1 MIICIV
7 CNYTVNGEQ
16 YNTTIDYYR
25 NGRFARS
32 HITSKEELIHCK
44 ATQSFK
50 KIAVITRIT
59 ASREQQTGQPKGNT
73 EDPKPSSNTNPHVPS
88 KYKYDKGHV
97 DAEE

>member
-1 MIICIV
+1 M
-7 CNYTVNGEQ
+7 NGEQ

-25 NGRFARS
+25 KRFARS

-44 ATQSFK
+44 ATHSFK

-59 ASREQQTGQPKGNT
+59 ASREQRTGQPKF
-73 EDPKPSSNTNPHVPS
+73 KHQSSPVPS